1 MQDKLCILFV
11 YSCQLKHVIVT
22 YTRLLTSRYVWQP
35 DVFDIHSIKLS
46 LKDVENGHKWSWK
59 VREYAHKKV
68 LESRGKPRFY
78 CSVCT
83 VITAEVETLFCIVV
97 VSSVQA
103 YELLI
108 YRVFSV
114 ICFISYASVRPD
126 WQAKALCCQPVC
138 LSICPSVRL
147 FPNWWTGCFENDEL
161 ILMQIG
167 TSGPRGKVI
176 KWSTSRVRRS
186 KVKVTRTRP
195 EMIWMPGG
203 GVILDPVG

>member
-1 MQDKLCILFV
+1 M
-11 YSCQLKHVIVT
+11 H
-22 YTRLLTSRYVWQP
+22 
-35 DVFDIHSIKLS
+35 IKR
-46 LKDVENGHKWSWK
+46 SWK
-59 VREYAHKKV
+59 VVENH
-68 LESRGKPRFY
+68 FY

-114 ICFISYASVRPD
+114 ICFISYASIRPD
-126 WQAKALCCQPVC
+126 WQAKALCCQPVRPSVRLVR
-138 LSICPSVRL
+138 LSIRPSVRL